1 MIRLHVDVIG
11 LQRLPLAPAIRAEM
25 VADVARAARQAV
37 RDSFQSMLDRTQSQG
52 FWGKARRSVNPPVIR
67 DNKATIDIT
76 HTGVR
81 LQWLGGTVR
90 PTGRRS
96 EVTGRPIRSL
106 LIPFKDSP
114 LRRRSLASL
123 HLPEEEVMVLGDVD
137 TGRAILARVRQ
148 RKRRNRDGHYQDVTP
163 AGSPGQVR
171 HHPGPSGG
179 DALPRTDA
187 RPCRARRYAGA
198 QPPPGPGRRQL
209 HFQLLTCRSI
219 YG

>member
-1 MIRLHVDVIG
+1 
-11 LQRLPLAPAIRAEM
+11 M

-37 RDSFQSMLDRTQSQG
+37 RDSLQAMIDRTQSQG
-52 FWGKARRSVNPPVIR
+52 FWGKAKQSVNPPVIR

-137 TGRAILARVRQ
+137 TGNAILARVRQ

-163 AGSPGQVR
+163 LGALVKSATIPAHPEVMPSREQMREYAVR
-171 HHPGPSGG
+171 AATL
-179 DALPRTDA
+179 ALNRLL
-187 RPCRARRYAGA
+187 A
-198 QPPPGPGRRQL
+198 QADGNSTL
-209 HFQLLTCRSI
+209 HS
-219 YG
+219 

>member
-37 RDSFQSMLDRTQSQG
+37 RDSFQAIIDRTQSQG
-52 FWGKARRSVNPPVIR
+52 FWGKAKQSINPPVIR

-90 PTGRRS
+90 PTGRKS

-123 HLPEEEVMVLGDVD
+123 H
-137 TGRAILARVRQ
+137 
-148 RKRRNRDGHYQDVTP
+148 
-163 AGSPGQVR
+163 
-171 HHPGPSGG
+171 HPGPSGG

-187 RPCRARRYAGA
+187 QVCRARRHAGA

-209 HFQLLTCRSI
+209 HSPLLTL
-219 YG
+219 

>member
-52 FWGKARRSVNPPVIR
+52 FWGKARQSVNPPVIR

-90 PTGRRS
+90 PTERRS
-96 EVTGRPIRSL
+96 ESMPDAPSGACSSRLRIHPCAGAPWPASTSR
-106 LIPFKDSP
+106 
-114 LRRRSLASL
+114 RRRS
-123 HLPEEEVMVLGDVD
+123 
-137 TGRAILARVRQ
+137 
-148 RKRRNRDGHYQDVTP
+148 
-163 AGSPGQVR
+163 
-171 HHPGPSGG
+171 
-179 DALPRTDA
+179 
-187 RPCRARRYAGA
+187 
-198 QPPPGPGRRQL
+198 
-209 HFQLLTCRSI
+209 
-219 YG
+219 

>member
-11 LQRLPLAPAIRAEM
+11 LQRLPLAPSIRAEM

-37 RDSFQSMLDRTQSQG
+37 RDSFQTMIDRTQSQG
-52 FWGKARRSVNPPVIR
+52 FWGKAKQSINPPVIR

-90 PTGRRS
+90 PTGRKS

-137 TGRAILARVRQ
+137 TGNAILARVRQ

-163 AGSPGQVR
+163 LGALVKSATIPAHPEVMPSREQMRKYAVR
-171 HHPGPSGG
+171 
-179 DALPRTDA
+179 AATLVLNRLL
-187 RPCRARRYAGA
+187 A
-198 QPPPGPGRRQL
+198 QADGNSTL
-209 HFQLLTCRSI
+209 HS
-219 YG
+219 

>member
-37 RDSFQSMLDRTQSQG
+37 RDSLQAMIDRTQSQG
-52 FWGKARRSVNPPVIR
+52 FWGKAKQSVNPPVIR

-96 EVTGRPIRSL
+96 EEI
-106 LIPFKDSP
+106 
-114 LRRRSLASL
+114 
-123 HLPEEEVMVLGDVD
+123 
-137 TGRAILARVRQ
+137 GRAHV
-148 RKRRNRDGHYQDVTP
+148 
-163 AGSPGQVR
+163 
-171 HHPGPSGG
+171 
-179 DALPRTDA
+179 
-187 RPCRARRYAGA
+187 
-198 QPPPGPGRRQL
+198 
-209 HFQLLTCRSI
+209 
-219 YG
+219 